1 MLDRKR
7 RFTGKQKRPLPLF
20 SMCLLEDANSV
31 QIALMQ
37 VLSLLGSG
45 QIEHKEAGL
54 MLYGLQTAS
63 MNLKH
68 TTFEAAE
75 VTDVVIDRDTVNAT
89 RIGGQQW
96 FEEDFET
103 VEEDVI
109 EQEDSAEQ
117 EDNEEQNNA
126 EQNNIEQGSE
136 EQHDEAGDEAADED
150 AAVSEPVMAATA
162 LHASIEARV
171 RRGRRSVRRRRGG
184 RCRDS
189 SEAGCWKRPPRR
201 RACTRDREVGPGT
214 RYWLLGTI

>member
-1 MLDRKR
+1 
-7 RFTGKQKRPLPLF
+7 
-20 SMCLLEDANSV
+20 MCLLEDANSV

-136 EQHDEAGDEAADED
+136 EQHNEAGDEATDED

-162 LHASIEARV
+162 LHASVEAPRASRTPISAAEARRTV
-171 RRGRRSVRRRRGG
+171 QGLIRSWMLETAAEKARVHSG
-184 RCRDS
+184 
-189 SEAGCWKRPPRR
+189 
-201 RACTRDREVGPGT
+201 
-214 RYWLLGTI
+214 